1 MIRMSICEDARIMS
15 EDSTRPRVFECYST
29 DDFNRLKTQ
38 KPFGELVPGD
48 TAVIITAAITVKI
61 FNGTSWIQEI
71 GGNSMTEGL
80 LLKVLSGAGGS
91 SGGSDIDV
99 TDFASQDDIT
109 SIWTALGDLTNV
121 VDAIVDKLSTNTA
134 VAATLSDDTV
144 ADEPGLT
151 D

>member
-1 MIRMSICEDARIMS
+1 
-15 EDSTRPRVFECYST
+15 
-29 DDFNRLKTQ
+29 
-38 KPFGELVPGD
+38 
-48 TAVIITAAITVKI
+48 
-61 FNGTSWIQEI
+61 
-71 GGNSMTEGL
+71 MTEGL